1 MRPRIAVAIVA
12 AVALIVLAL
21 AATALA
27 SSQATHP
34 KLLGVV
40 GKNDAFKISLTSK
53 GTTSVKTLNAGTYRF
68 VIQDDST
75 IHNYE
80 LDGPNGKSWD
90 FTSVGF
96 KGTKTLTIKLAKGQY
111 KAYCSPHESF
121 MFQHFTVV

>member
-21 AATALA
+21 TATALA
-27 SSQATHP
+27 GSQATHP
-34 KLLGVV
+34 KLLGIV

-53 GTTSVKTLNAGTYRF
+53 GKAVKTLKAGTYTIT
-68 VIQDDST
+68 IQDDST

-80 LDGPNGKSWD
+80 LDGPNGKSWS

-96 KGTKTLTIKLAKGQY
+96 MGTKTITLKLAKGKY
-111 KAYCSPHESF
+111 KAYCEPHESF
-121 MFQHFTVV
+121 MFQRFTVV

>member
-1 MRPRIAVAIVA
+1 MRPRIALAIVA
-12 AVALIVLAL
+12 AFALIVLAL

-53 GTTSVKTLNAGTYRF
+53 GKSVKTLKAGTYTF

-96 KGTKTLTIKLAKGQY
+96 KGTKTITIKLAKGKY
-111 KAYCSPHESF
+111 KAYCEPHESF
-121 MFQHFTVV
+121 MFQKYTVI

>member
-1 MRPRIAVAIVA
+1 MRPRIAIAIVA

-21 AATALA
+21 AASALA
-27 SSQATHP
+27 ASQATHP

-53 GTTSVKTLNAGTYRF
+53 GKAMKTLKAGTYTIM
-68 VIQDDST
+68 IQDNST

-80 LDGPNGKSWD
+80 LDGPNGKSWT

-96 KGTKTLTIKLAKGQY
+96 KGTKTITVKLAKGKY
-111 KAYCSPHESF
+111 KAYCSPHESL
-121 MFQHFTVV
+121 MFQHFTIV

>member
-12 AVALIVLAL
+12 AFALTVLAL
-21 AATALA
+21 AAAALVA
-27 SSQATHP
+27 PQATHP

-40 GKNDAFKISLTSK
+40 GKNDAFKITLTSK
-53 GTTSVKTLNAGTYRF
+53 GKAAKTLEAGTYTF

-80 LDGPNGKSWD
+80 LDGPKGKSWD

-96 KGTKTLTIKLAKGQY
+96 KGTKTMTLKLVKGKY
-111 KAYCSPHESF
+111 KAYCEPHESL
-121 MFQHFTVV
+121 MFQKFTVT

>member
-53 GTTSVKTLNAGTYRF
+53 GTSVKTLKAGTYTF

-96 KGTKTLTIKLAKGQY
+96 KGTKTFTIKLAKGQY

-121 MFQHFTVV
+121 MFTKFTIV